1 MIRKFLDLG
10 IQPLANQYLSKP
22 INLSLKKG
30 QLYNLNVCFNSKTKL
45 VSISKKIPVKK
56 MFNNTYPYKSSMSKT
71 MLDSFK
77 NLSNEIKKRFKP
89 KLFLEIG
96 SNDGALIKNFSIKN
110 TLCVEPC
117 SNLAKITKKNGYFTY
132 SKYWD
137 YTLSTKIKKRFN
149 SVDIIYAANT
159 LTHIA
164 NLRDVFKSICNILSN
179 NGVLIIE
186 DPSLLECI
194 KKTSYDQFYN
204 EHIYVFSA
212 LAVKNIINE
221 FGLEL
226 FDIQKI
232 STHGGSLRYFIKRKK
247 NNQIK
252 ISNKVTTQINK
263 EIKYGL
269 NKFSTFVK
277 FGKRTVNSKNRLISL
292 LHRLKKQNKTIAGY
306 GATAKATTVLNYC
319 DIDEKIIDFFIDT
332 TPDKINKYMPG
343 KKIPIKKYNKKIYK
357 NVDYFLLGAW
367 NFKKEILKK
376 EKKFIKK
383 GGKFITH
390 VPKPKILIS

>member
-149 SVDIIYAANT
+149 SVDVIYAANT

-269 NKFSTFVK
+269 DKFSTFVK
-277 FGKRTVNSKNRLISL
+277 FGKKTVNSKNRLISL
-292 LHRLKKQNKTIAGY
+292 LYRLKKQNKTIAGY

-390 VPKPKILIS
+390 VPKPKIIIS

>member
-10 IQPLANQYLSKP
+10 IQPLANQYLNKP
-22 INLSLKKG
+22 KNLSVKKG
-30 QLYNLNVCFNSKTKL
+30 QLYNLKVCFNSKTKL

-71 MLDSFK
+71 MLNSFK

-96 SNDGALIKNFSIKN
+96 SNDGALIRNFNIKN
-110 TLCVEPC
+110 TVCVEPC
-117 SNLAKITKKNGYFTY
+117 TNLAKITKKKGYVTY
-132 SKYWD
+132 AKYWN
-137 YTLSTKIKKRFN
+137 YNLSTEIKKKFN
-149 SVDIIYAANT
+149 SIDVIYAANT

-164 NLRDVFKSICNILSN
+164 NLREVFRSICNILSN

-194 KKTSYDQFYN
+194 KQTSYDQFYN

-212 LAVKNIINE
+212 LAVRNIINE

-252 ISNKVTTQINK
+252 ISNKVSTQIDK

-269 NKFSTFVK
+269 GKFSTFVK
-277 FGKRTVNSKNRLISL
+277 FGEKTVNSKNKLISL
-292 LHRLKKQNKTIAGY
+292 LNKLKKQNKSIVGY

-343 KKIPIKKYNKKIYK
+343 KKIIIKRYNKKIYK

-390 VPKPKILIS
+390 VPKPKIIIS

>member
-269 NKFSTFVK
+269 DKFSTFVK
-277 FGKRTVNSKNRLISL
+277 FGKKTVNSKNRLISL
-292 LHRLKKQNKTIAGY
+292 LYRLKKQNKTIAGY

-390 VPKPKILIS
+390 VPKPKIIIS

>member
-10 IQPLANQYLSKP
+10 IQPLANQYLNKP
-22 INLSLKKG
+22 KNLSVKKG

-71 MLDSFK
+71 MLNSFK

-96 SNDGALIKNFSIKN
+96 SNDGALIKNFNIKN
-110 TLCVEPC
+110 TVCVEPC
-117 SNLAKITKKNGYFTY
+117 ANLAKITKKNGYFTY
-132 SKYWD
+132 AKYWN
-137 YTLSTKIKKRFN
+137 YSLSTEIKKKFN
-149 SVDIIYAANT
+149 SIDVIYAANT

-164 NLRDVFKSICNILSN
+164 NLREVFRSICNILSN

-194 KKTSYDQFYN
+194 KQTSYDQFYN

-252 ISNKVTTQINK
+252 ISNKVSTQINK

-269 NKFSTFVK
+269 DKFATFVK
-277 FGKRTVNSKNRLISL
+277 FGEKTVNSKNRLIYL
-292 LHRLKKQNKTIAGY
+292 LNRLKKQNKTIVGY

-319 DIDEKIIDFFIDT
+319 NIDEKIIDFFIDT

-343 KKIPIKKYNKKIYK
+343 KKIPIKRYNKKIYK

-367 NFKKEILKK
+367 NFKKEIFKK

-390 VPKPKILIS
+390 VPKPRIIIS

>member
-10 IQPLANQYLSKP
+10 IQPLANQYLNKP
-22 INLSLKKG
+22 KNLSVKKG

-71 MLDSFK
+71 MLNSFK

-96 SNDGALIKNFSIKN
+96 SNDGALIKNFNIKN
-110 TLCVEPC
+110 TVCVEPC
-117 SNLAKITKKNGYFTY
+117 ANLAKITKKNGYFTY
-132 SKYWD
+132 AKYWN
-137 YTLSTKIKKRFN
+137 YSLSTEIKKKFN
-149 SVDIIYAANT
+149 SIDVIYAANT

-164 NLRDVFKSICNILSN
+164 NLREVFRSICNILSN

-194 KKTSYDQFYN
+194 KQTSYDQFYN

-212 LAVKNIINE
+212 LAVRNIIKE

-252 ISNKVTTQINK
+252 ISNKVSTQINK

-269 NKFSTFVK
+269 DKFATFVK
-277 FGKRTVNSKNRLISL
+277 FGEKTVNSKNRLIYL
-292 LHRLKKQNKTIAGY
+292 LNRLKKQNKTIVGY

-343 KKIPIKKYNKKIYK
+343 KKIPIKRYNKKIYK

-367 NFKKEILKK
+367 NFKKEIFKK

-390 VPKPKILIS
+390 VPKPRIIIS

>member
-30 QLYNLNVCFNSKTKL
+30 QLYNLKVCFNSKTKL

-149 SVDIIYAANT
+149 SVDVIYAANT

-232 STHGGSLRYFIKRKK
+232 NTHGGSLRYFIKRKK
-247 NNQIK
+247 NNQTK
-252 ISNKVTTQINK
+252 ISNKVSTQIDK

-269 NKFSTFVK
+269 DKFSTFVK

-292 LHRLKKQNKTIAGY
+292 LNRLKKQNKTIAGY

-390 VPKPKILIS
+390 VPKPKIIIS